1 MVEAAMK
8 NSRPWGD
15 FTTLYESKDTKVK
28 VITVLPK
35 HRLSYQS
42 HENRSEHWVVV
53 SGQGL
58 VTIEGDSSQHLIND
72 YIYIPTKVKH
82 RIQNTGDSNLVFV
95 EIQTG
100 SSFEEG
106 DIVRYDDDYGRTE

>member
-1 MVEAAMK
+1 MGEPVMM
-8 NSRPWGD
+8 NSRPWGNYL
-15 FTTLYESKDTKVK
+15 TLYESGDTKVK
-28 VITVLPK
+28 IITVLPR

-58 VTIEGDSSQHLIND
+58 VTMEGESNQHSVND
-72 YIYIPTKVKH
+72 YIYVPTKVKH

-100 SSFEEG
+100 SSFEEE
-106 DIVRYDDDYGRTE
+106 DIVRYDDDYGRAE